1 MTDIA
6 GARRNLQIEE
16 LQTESGVS
24 EATFQKLGSSVN
36 FVNNFQNKAFE
47 YKFLGPFRP
56 ISGGE
61 DGVRSLI
68 FNAEIVGLSGYIRQ
82 SGTSGTTQVDIH
94 SITGST
100 DNGAILST
108 PLSLTS
114 AASNGIVF
122 FTELLTPSSS
132 GGTGITLPVF
142 SATDFNAGDG
152 FRVDLVSNADDA
164 LDLTLTIHYRPR

>member
-1 MTDIA
+1 MTDIT
-6 GARRNLQIEE
+6 GARKNLQIQE

-47 YKFLGPFRP
+47 YKFMGPFRA

-82 SGTSGTTQVDIH
+82 SGTSGTTSIDIH

-100 DNGAILST
+100 DNGTVLST
-108 PLSLTS
+108 PLSITS
-114 AASNGIVF
+114 STADGIVF
-122 FTELLTPSSS
+122 FTELLTPNSS

-142 SATDFNAGDG
+142 STTDFSAGQG
-152 FRVDLVSNADDA
+152 FRVDLTGNASDA